1 MAAMSGGPTRAG
13 TGHPCAAISDNTARL
28 TCYDEAFGRPAT
40 AAPAPVSAGA
50 PTAATA
56 ATAASAAT
64 VAVPV
69 AAATAQTAEQQF
81 GLSQQQARAT
91 APKPVETKGPEKIQ
105 SAATEIKRK
114 PLGELVISLENGQVW
129 EQTEVDSTVHIK
141 PGDPVTV
148 SKAAFGSFMM
158 TSGHSTLRVRRI
170 R

>member
-1 MAAMSGGPTRAG
+1 
-13 TGHPCAAISDNTARL
+13 
-28 TCYDEAFGRPAT
+28 
-40 AAPAPVSAGA
+40 
-50 PTAATA
+50 
-56 ATAASAAT
+56 
-64 VAVPV
+64 VPV

-91 APKPVETKGPEKIQ
+91 APKPVENKGPEKIQ

-141 PGDPVTV
+141 SGDAVTV

-158 TSGHSTLRVRRI
+158 TSGHSTLRVRRV